1 MKRAKRALHFASGKS
16 QTQYRKY
23 PEMLRISQ
31 PQPSPTDGRR
41 GATETAVDRRYFSEY
56 CGGRGGIRKV
66 IVKER
71 THGGGFHAQASLK
84 KPRKSA
90 PLDK

>member
-23 PEMLRISQ
+23 PEMLRTTQ

-56 CGGRGGIRKV
+56 CGGRGGIRNM

-71 THGGGFHAQASLK
+71 TQRGGDSLSGLAQKTSK
-84 KPRKSA
+84 TSTP
-90 PLDK
+90 